1 MKKTLSFA
9 HRITSISAYLLI
21 MSFFT
26 STVAVELFGD
36 HHTTL
41 VVKTYISYA
50 IWAVVPLMAAAGI
63 TGSKMAPNVKK
74 GPLAAKKKRM
84 PFVAMNGILILVP
97 AAIYLQHLAASNQ
110 FDTTFY
116 IVQLVELLAGFTNLT
131 LMTLNIRDA
140 RALKMPKKAPKRAVM

>member
-1 MKKTLSFA
+1 MKKSLSLA
-9 HRITSISAYLLI
+9 HRLSSISAYLLI
-21 MSFFT
+21 MSFFI
-26 STVAVELFGD
+26 STVLVELFGD
-36 HHTTL
+36 HQAIL
-41 VVKTYISYA
+41 FIKTYISYA

-84 PFVAMNGILILVP
+84 PFVALNGILILVP
-97 AAIYLQHLAASNQ
+97 SAIYLHHLAELGR

-116 IVQLVELLAGFTNLT
+116 VVQIVELLAGFTNLT

-140 RALKMPKKAPKRAVM
+140 RALKRPTKAPKQAVM

>member
-36 HHTTL
+36 HHTIL
-41 VVKTYISYA
+41 AVKTYISYA

-131 LMTLNIRDA
+131 LMTLKIRDA
-140 RALKMPKKAPKRAVM
+140 RALKKPKKAPKRAVM

>member
-140 RALKMPKKAPKRAVM
+140 RALKRPKKAPKRAVM

>member
-36 HHTTL
+36 HHTIL
-41 VVKTYISYA
+41 AVKTYISYA

-97 AAIYLQHLAASNQ
+97 TAIYLQHLAASNQ

-116 IVQLVELLAGFTNLT
+116 VVQLVELLAGFTNLT
-131 LMTLNIRDA
+131 LMTLNIRNA
-140 RALKMPKKAPKRAVM
+140 RALKMPKKAPKREVM

>member
-50 IWAVVPLMAAAGI
+50 IWAVVPLIAAAGI

-140 RALKMPKKAPKRAVM
+140 RALKKPKKAPKRAVM